1 MIKREKQRI
10 QVMAKRKS
18 SNQKFMKYA
27 GSIQGPADL
36 SSRRG
41 FSRVVEEKA
50 EVKPS
55 KKPLRK
61 ETRQAVSLR

>member
-1 MIKREKQRI
+1 
-10 QVMAKRKS
+10 MAKRKKS
-18 SNQKFMKYA
+18 IPKFMQHS

-41 FSRVVEEKA
+41 FSRVAVEKIVEEKA

-55 KKPLRK
+55 KEPVRK
-61 ETRQAVSLR
+61 ETQRAASQR